1 MENKKQILFVCLH
14 NAGRSQAAE
23 VIFNHLARGKALAV
37 SAGTEPSAALNP
49 EVVTVLKEDYG
60 INADGLKPKMLS
72 QDMLDSASRVIS
84 MGCDVTLSCPGH
96 LYGKE
101 DWGITDPR
109 GKNLAEVRL
118 IVGSIRQKV
127 EKLLNELGI
136 KYQV

>member
-1 MENKKQILFVCLH
+1 MKDKNQVLFVCLH

-23 VIFNHLARGKALAV
+23 AVFNHLAGDKALAL
-37 SAGTEPSAALNP
+37 SAGTEPSLALNAR
-49 EVVTVLKEDYG
+49 VVKVLKEGG
-60 INADGLKPKMLS
+60 INTDGLKPKLLNPG
-72 QDMLDSASRVIS
+72 MLDSASRVIS

-118 IVGSIRQKV
+118 IVESIRQKV
-127 EKLLNELGI
+127 EKLLDELGI
-136 KYQV
+136 KYGV